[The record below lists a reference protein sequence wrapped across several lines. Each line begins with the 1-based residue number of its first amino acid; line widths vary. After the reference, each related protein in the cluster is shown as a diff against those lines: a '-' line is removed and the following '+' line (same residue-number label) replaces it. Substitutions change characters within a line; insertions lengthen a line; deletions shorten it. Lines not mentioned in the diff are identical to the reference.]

1 MKTKVFLN
9 LLIITLLLP
18 LFAGAQGDM
27 ISVKELA
34 KLVKDKNT
42 VIVSARKAKDYKQ
55 VHIKNAVNIWHKDLY
70 KDGPI
75 EAILKSPEELAKI
88 FAAKGI
94 SNTNTIV
101 LYDSGTGKYSGRIYW
116 TLKYLG
122 CENVKILNGHMDAWR
137 KGRKPVTKNPTKR
150 KPASFVPKVNKSVLA
165 SMADV
170 KAAKGVVLDVRSEK
184 EFKGIESESVRKG
197 HIPGSINLEFNKIIK
212 ADKML
217 KSKEE
222 MAAIFK
228 KAGLSPEKE
237 VILYCESSVRTGI
250 VYLVLTTIL
259 NYKNVKVYDGAYHEW
274 EANAANKVVK

>member
-1 MKTKVFLN
+1 MKTKIFLN
-9 LLIITLLLP
+9 LLIISLLLP

-27 ISVKELA
+27 ISVKELS
-34 KLVKDKNT
+34 KIYKDKNT
-42 VIVSARKAKDYKQ
+42 VIISARKAKDYKQ
-55 VHIKNAVNIWHKDLY
+55 VHILGAVNVWHQDLY

-75 EAILKSPEELAKI
+75 KALIKSPEELAKI
-88 FAAKGI
+88 FAKKGI

-116 TLKYLG
+116 ILKYLG
-122 CENVKILNGHMDAWR
+122 CENVKILDGHMDAWR

-150 KPASFVPKVNKSVLA
+150 KPAKFVPKVNKA
-165 SMADV
+165 IFATMADV
-170 KAAKGVVLDVRSEK
+170 KASKGVVLDVRSEK

-197 HIPGSINLEFNKIIK
+197 HIPGSVNLEFSKIIK
-212 ADKML
+212 ADKKL

-222 MAAIFK
+222 MANIFK
-228 KAGLSPEKE
+228 KAGLSPDKE

-274 EANAANKVVK
+274 EANAANKVEK